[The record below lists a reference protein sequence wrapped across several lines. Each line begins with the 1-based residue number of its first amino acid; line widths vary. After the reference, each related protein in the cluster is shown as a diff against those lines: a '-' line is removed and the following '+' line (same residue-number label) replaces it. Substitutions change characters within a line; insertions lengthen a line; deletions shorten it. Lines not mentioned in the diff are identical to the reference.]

1 MNWLVNLWGSEPVVI
16 TGLVGA
22 VLGLLAS
29 FNLGLSPDQMAAVD
43 AVIVAIGV
51 LIARSQVSSPTT
63 VAALEAGKAMAVPP
77 SPTAPVKP

>member
-1 MNWLVNLWGSEPVVI
+1 MNWLIDLWGNEPVVI

-29 FNLGLSPDQMAAVD
+29 FNLGLSPDQIAAVD

-51 LIARSQVSSPTT
+51 LIARSQVSPATT
-63 VAALEAGKAMAVPP
+63 FPNLPK
-77 SPTAPVKP
+77 S

>member
-1 MNWLVNLWGSEPVVI
+1 MNWLLNLWGSEPVVI

-29 FNLGLSPDQMAAVD
+29 FNLGLTPEQIAALD

-51 LIARSQVSSPTT
+51 FIARSRVTPANGATATLQ
-63 VAALEAGKAMAVPP
+63 PP
-77 SPTAPVKP
+77 ASVTKP

>member
-1 MNWLVNLWGSEPVVI
+1 MSWLIDLWGNEPVVI

-29 FNLGLSPDQMAAVD
+29 FNLGLSPDQIAAVD

-51 LIARSQVSSPTT
+51 LIARSQVIPATTFPT
-63 VAALEAGKAMAVPP
+63 LPK
-77 SPTAPVKP
+77 S